1 MSIVSSPKPM
11 STYLGLGVE
20 RWGRDISD
28 IWLYWLLIPSNPEK
42 KAAFGDATSEFPVK
56 WCPSNECGNSILMM
70 CHYPD
75 LGSASDWSCRKRN
88 LLQPI
93 QHYPDLGRSVS
104 IITMDFLQSMPR
116 HYFTGKPVVIVWN
129 VTCLH
134 LNFARIQCWCR
145 EWRIPCLP
153 CYKKKRIQ
161 QSGLHWKNSR
171 TSMIMESITH
181 LK

>member
-1 MSIVSSPKPM
+1 MSIASSPKPM
-11 STYLGLGVE
+11 STSLGLGVE

-75 LGSASDWSCRKRN
+75 LGSASDWSCRKKN

-93 QHYPDLGRSVS
+93 KSTTQIWVDLWASSLWTFCSRCPDIISQGNQWWLSEMSHVS
-104 IITMDFLQSMPR
+104 TLILPGSSAGAGSGEFHVYRATRRREYNRVAYIEKIAEQ
-116 HYFTGKPVVIVWN
+116 VWSWN
-129 VTCLH
+129 L
-134 LNFARIQCWCR
+134 
-145 EWRIPCLP
+145 
-153 CYKKKRIQ
+153 
-161 QSGLHWKNSR
+161 S
-171 TSMIMESITH
+171 H

>member
-42 KAAFGDATSEFPVK
+42 KAAFGNATSEFPVK

-93 QHYPDLGRSVS
+93 KSTTQIWIDLWASSLWTFCSRCPD
-104 IITMDFLQSMPR
+104 IISQGNQRWLSEMSL
-116 HYFTGKPVVIVWN
+116 
-129 VTCLH
+129 LH

-153 CYKKKRIQ
+153 CYEKKRIQ